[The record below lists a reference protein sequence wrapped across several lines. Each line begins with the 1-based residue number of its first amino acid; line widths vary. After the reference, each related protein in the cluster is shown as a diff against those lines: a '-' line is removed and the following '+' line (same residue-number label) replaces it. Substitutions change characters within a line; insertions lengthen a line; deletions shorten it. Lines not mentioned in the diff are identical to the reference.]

1 MSILSYNGGAIIA
14 MEGKDCIGIASDR
27 RLGIQFAT
35 ISTEYQKIF
44 RMAPKVYL
52 GLAGLATD
60 VQTVKNIMEFRM
72 NLYKLKE
79 EREMTPLIVKNLLS
93 TLLYEKR
100 FGPYFVEPIIAGL
113 DENNKPFISALD
125 LIGAG
130 DPVTG
135 FVVSGTCTGNMYG
148 MCESLYKPDL
158 EPDELFETLAQTL
171 LSAVDR
177 DAISGWGGV
186 VHVITKDGVTTKE
199 LKGRQD

>member
-72 NLYKLKE
+72 DLYKLKE
-79 EREMTPLIVKNLLS
+79 EREMTPLVVKNLLS

-130 DPVTG
+130 DPLHG
-135 FVVSGTCTGNMYG
+135 FAVSGTCTGNMYG
-148 MCESLYKPDL
+148 MCESRKHYYRRSIVMPFLVGVVSFISLPRMVSLRRNSRVVKI
-158 EPDELFETLAQTL
+158 
-171 LSAVDR
+171 SSI
-177 DAISGWGGV
+177 ISG
-186 VHVITKDGVTTKE
+186 
-199 LKGRQD
+199 